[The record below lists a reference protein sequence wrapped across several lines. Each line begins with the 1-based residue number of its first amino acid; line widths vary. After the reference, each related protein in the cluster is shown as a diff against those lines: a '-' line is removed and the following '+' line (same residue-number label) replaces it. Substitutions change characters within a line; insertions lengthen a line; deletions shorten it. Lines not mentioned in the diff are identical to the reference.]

1 MNIVVLLHLTEG
13 QGSSL
18 LHPGLPHLGLPHP
31 RGNCHLSHCHH
42 SLSDGK
48 GCHQYHVNVNV
59 NANANANV
67 TILKFCVI
75 CRCSDSLPVG
85 SHSSHSKS
93 HPE

>member
-18 LHPGLPHLGLPHP
+18 LHPGLPHP

-42 SLSDGK
+42 SLFDGK
-48 GCHQYHVNVNV
+48 GCHQYHVNV
-59 NANANANV
+59 NANANV

-75 CRCSDSLPVG
+75 C
-85 SHSSHSKS
+85 
-93 HPE
+93 